1 MNLKEIE
8 ARIAEIKNEL
18 ETRGAEL
25 SVEESNKLVDEAE
38 QLNEQRKALV
48 EAAEKRNATLA
59 NIAAGEGKTVRTF
72 AAPNGAAPEQDD
84 DKYASM
90 AYRKAF
96 MQYVTR
102 GTAIPAEYRGDAN
115 TKTTDVGNVIPTT
128 VVDQII
134 SKLENV
140 GGILALVTKTA
151 YKGGVAIPKNS
162 VKPVATWVAEGAGS
176 DKQKLAVGSVTFA
189 YHKLRCAVSV
199 SLEVDTMSI
208 TAFEAYL
215 VRVIVEA
222 MTKKLEES
230 IIKGSGS
237 GEPTGII
244 NTAAD
249 EGESIATVNVAAL
262 SYAALID
269 AEAEL
274 PEEYEGNAKWCMSK
288 KTFMGFIGLVDENGQ
303 PIARVN
309 HGLDGKVERYLLGR
323 EVVCTQH
330 LPSFAAAETNAKFGF
345 LFDFTNYDLN
355 TNYAMGVKKYEDNDT
370 DDQITKA
377 IMLADGKVVDYYGLV
392 ILKKIASV

>member
-48 EAAEKRNATLA
+48 DAAEKRNAALS
-59 NIAAGEGKTVRTF
+59 NIAAGDGKVVRTF
-72 AAPNGAAPEQDD
+72 AAPNGAEAAADD
-84 DKYASM
+84 DKYATM

-102 GTAIPAEYRGDAN
+102 GTAIPAEYRTDYN

-128 VVDQII
+128 VVEQII

-176 DKQKLAVGSVTFA
+176 SKQKLAMGSVTFA

-208 TAFEAYL
+208 AAFEAYL

-230 IIKGSGS
+230 IIKGDGD
-237 GEPTGII
+237 GEPLGII
-244 NTAAD
+244 NTVAD
-249 EGESIATVNVAAL
+249 DGESIANVNVAAL
-262 SYAALID
+262 SYATLID

-288 KTFMGFIGLVDENGQ
+288 KTFMGFIGLTDEQGQ

-330 LPSFAAAETNAKFGF
+330 LPSFAAADVNAKFGF
-345 LFDFTNYDLN
+345 LFDFSNYDLN

-392 ILKKIASV
+392 TLKKIASV

>member
-18 ETRGAEL
+18 ETRAAEL
-25 SVEESNKLVDEAE
+25 TVEESNKLVDEAE

-48 EAAEKRNATLA
+48 EAAEKRNAALA

-72 AAPNGAAPEQDD
+72 AAPNGAAPVEDD

-102 GTAIPAEYRGDAN
+102 GTDIPAEYRTDAN

-151 YKGGVAIPKNS
+151 YKGGVAIPKNT

-176 DKQKLAVGSVTFA
+176 TKQKLAVGSVTFA

-208 TAFEAYL
+208 AAFEAYL

-244 NTAAD
+244 NTTPD
-249 EGESIATVNVAAL
+249 DGESIATVNVAAL
-262 SYAALID
+262 SYATLID

-330 LPSFAAAETNAKFGF
+330 LPSFAAADTNAKFGF

-392 ILKKIASV
+392 LLKKIASV

>member
-18 ETRGAEL
+18 ETRAAEL
-25 SVEESNKLVDEAE
+25 TVEESNKLVDEAE

-48 EAAEKRNATLA
+48 EAAEKRNAALA

-72 AAPNGAAPEQDD
+72 AAPNGAAGEDD

-115 TKTTDVGNVIPTT
+115 TKTSDVGNVIPTT

-151 YKGGVAIPKNS
+151 YKGGVAIPKNT

-176 DKQKLAVGSVTFA
+176 DKQKLAAGSVTFA

-208 TAFEAYL
+208 AAFEAYL

-244 NTAAD
+244 NTTAD
-249 EGESIATVNVAAL
+249 TGDTIATVNVAAL
-262 SYAALID
+262 SYATLID

-330 LPSFAAAETNAKFGF
+330 LPSFAAADTNAKFGF

-392 ILKKIASV
+392 LLKKIASV

>member
-18 ETRGAEL
+18 ETRAAEL
-25 SVEESNKLVDEAE
+25 TVEESNKLVDEAE

-48 EAAEKRNATLA
+48 EAAEKRNAALA

-72 AAPNGAAPEQDD
+72 AAPSGAAADEND

-102 GTAIPAEYRGDAN
+102 GTAIPAEYRTDAN
-115 TKTTDVGNVIPTT
+115 TKTSDVGNVIPTT

-134 SKLENV
+134 SKIENV

-151 YKGGVAIPKNS
+151 YKGGVAIPKNT

-176 DKQKLAVGSVTFA
+176 TKQKLAVGSVTFA

-208 TAFEAYL
+208 AAFEAYL

-262 SYAALID
+262 SYATLID

-330 LPSFAAAETNAKFGF
+330 LPSFAAADTNAKFGF

-392 ILKKIASV
+392 LLKKIASV

>member
-48 EAAEKRNATLA
+48 DAAEKRNAALA

-72 AAPNGAAPEQDD
+72 AAPNGAAAGEDE

-115 TKTTDVGNVIPTT
+115 TKTSDVGNVIPTT

-208 TAFEAYL
+208 AAFEAYL

-249 EGESIATVNVAAL
+249 DGESIATVNVAAL
-262 SYAALID
+262 SYATLVD

-309 HGLDGKVERYLLGR
+309 HGLDGKVERFLLGR

-330 LPSFAAAETNAKFGF
+330 LPSFAAADVNAKFGF

-392 ILKKIASV
+392 LLKKIASV

>member
-48 EAAEKRNATLA
+48 DAAEKRNAALS
-59 NIAAGEGKTVRTF
+59 NIAAGEGRTVRTF
-72 AAPNGAAPEQDD
+72 AAPNGAEAAADD
-84 DKYASM
+84 DKYATM

-151 YKGGVAIPKNS
+151 YKGGVAIPKNT

-176 DKQKLAVGSVTFA
+176 DKQKLAAGSVTFA

-208 TAFEAYL
+208 AAFEAYL

-237 GEPTGII
+237 GEPLGII
-244 NTAAD
+244 NTVAD
-249 EGESIATVNVAAL
+249 EGDSIANVNVAAL
-262 SYAALID
+262 SYNTLID

-288 KTFMGFIGLVDENGQ
+288 KTFMGFIGLTDEQGQ

-330 LPSFAAAETNAKFGF
+330 LPSFAAADVNAKFGF

-392 ILKKIASV
+392 TLKKIASV

>member
-48 EAAEKRNATLA
+48 EAAEKRNAALA

-72 AAPNGAAPEQDD
+72 AAPNGAAAVEDE

-102 GTAIPAEYRGDAN
+102 GTAIPVEYRGDAN
-115 TKTTDVGNVIPTT
+115 TKTSDVGNVIPTT

-162 VKPVATWVAEGAGS
+162 VKPVATWVTEGAGS
-176 DKQKLAVGSVTFA
+176 DKQKLTVGSVTFA

-208 TAFEAYL
+208 AAFEAYL

-244 NTAAD
+244 NTAAA

-288 KTFMGFIGLVDENGQ
+288 KTFMGFVGLVDNNGQ

-309 HGLDGKVERYLLGR
+309 HGLDGKVERFLLGR

-392 ILKKIASV
+392 LLKKIASV

>member
-48 EAAEKRNATLA
+48 EAAEKRNAALA

-345 LFDFTNYDLN
+345 LFDFSNYDLN

>member
-1 MNLKEIE
+1 MKLKEIE

-48 EAAEKRNATLA
+48 EAAEKRNAALA

-72 AAPNGAAPEQDD
+72 AAPNGAAADEDD

-262 SYAALID
+262 SYSALID

-392 ILKKIASV
+392 LLKKIASV

>member
-48 EAAEKRNATLA
+48 EAAEKRNAALA

-392 ILKKIASV
+392 LLKKIASV

>member
-18 ETRGAEL
+18 ETRAAEL
-25 SVEESNKLVDEAE
+25 TVEESNKLVDEAE

-48 EAAEKRNATLA
+48 EAAEKRNAALA

-72 AAPNGAAPEQDD
+72 AAPNGAAAEDD
-84 DKYASM
+84 DKYGSM

-96 MQYVTR
+96 MQYVCR
-102 GTAIPAEYRGDAN
+102 GNAIPAEYRTDVS
-115 TKTTDVGNVIPTT
+115 TKTSDVGAVIPTT

-140 GGILALVTKTA
+140 GGIMALVTKTA
-151 YKGGVAIPKNS
+151 YKGGVAIPKNT

-176 DKQKLAVGSVTFA
+176 TKQKLAAGSITFA

-208 TAFEAYL
+208 AAFEAYL
-215 VRVIVEA
+215 VRVVVEA

-244 NTAAD
+244 NTTAATGD
-249 EGESIATVNVAAL
+249 TIATVGLAEPTYKAL
-262 SYAALID
+262 CD
-269 AEAEL
+269 AEGEL

-288 KTFMGFIGLVDENGQ
+288 KTFMGFIGMTDEQGQ

-330 LPSFAAAETNAKFGF
+330 LPSFAAAATDAIVGF

-392 ILKKIASV
+392 LLKKVASV

>member
-18 ETRGAEL
+18 ETRAAEL
-25 SVEESNKLVDEAE
+25 TVEESNKLVDEAE

-48 EAAEKRNATLA
+48 EAAEKRNAALA

-72 AAPNGAAPEQDD
+72 AAPNGAAADEND

-102 GTAIPAEYRGDAN
+102 GTAIPAEYRNDAN
-115 TKTTDVGNVIPTT
+115 TKTSDVGNVIPTT

-151 YKGGVAIPKNS
+151 YKGGVAIPKNT

-176 DKQKLAVGSVTFA
+176 TKQKLAAGSVTFA

-208 TAFEAYL
+208 AAFEAYL

-244 NTAAD
+244 NTTAD
-249 EGESIATVNVAAL
+249 TGDTIATVNVAAL
-262 SYAALID
+262 SYATLID

-377 IMLADGKVVDYYGLV
+377 IMLADGKVVDYHGLV
-392 ILKKIASV
+392 LLKKIASV

>member
-48 EAAEKRNATLA
+48 DAAEKRNAALA

-72 AAPNGAAPEQDD
+72 AAPNGAAAGEDE

-102 GTAIPAEYRGDAN
+102 GTAIPAEYRDDAN
-115 TKTTDVGNVIPTT
+115 TKTSDVGNVIPTT

-208 TAFEAYL
+208 AAFEAYL

-262 SYAALID
+262 SYATLVD

-309 HGLDGKVERYLLGR
+309 HGLDGKVERFLLGR

-330 LPSFAAAETNAKFGF
+330 LPSFAAADANAKFGF

-392 ILKKIASV
+392 LLKKIASV

>member
-72 AAPNGAAPEQDD
+72 AAPNGAAADEDD

-102 GTAIPAEYRGDAN
+102 GTAIPAEYRGNAN

-176 DKQKLAVGSVTFA
+176 DKQKLAMGSVTFA

-392 ILKKIASV
+392 LLKKIASV

>member
-48 EAAEKRNATLA
+48 EAAEKRNAALA

-151 YKGGVAIPKNS
+151 YKGGIAIPKNS
-162 VKPVATWVAEGAGS
+162 VKPVATWVAEGTGS

>member
-48 EAAEKRNATLA
+48 EAAEKRNAALA

-330 LPSFAAAETNAKFGF
+330 LPSFAAADTNAKFGF

-392 ILKKIASV
+392 LLKKIASV

>member
-48 EAAEKRNATLA
+48 DAAEKRNAALS
-59 NIAAGEGKTVRTF
+59 NIAAGDGKVVRTF
-72 AAPNGAAPEQDD
+72 AAPNGAEAAADD
-84 DKYASM
+84 DKYATM

-102 GTAIPAEYRGDAN
+102 GTAIPTEFRTDAN

-140 GGILALVTKTA
+140 GGILELVTKTA
-151 YKGGVAIPKNS
+151 YKGGVAIPKNT

-176 DKQKLAVGSVTFA
+176 DKQKLAAGSVTFA

-237 GEPTGII
+237 GEPLGII
-244 NTAAD
+244 NTVAD
-249 EGESIATVNVAAL
+249 EGDSIANVNVAAL
-262 SYAALID
+262 SYATLID

-288 KTFMGFIGLVDENGQ
+288 KTFMGFIGLTDEQGQ

-330 LPSFAAAETNAKFGF
+330 LPSFAAADVDAKFGF
-345 LFDFTNYDLN
+345 LFDFSNYDLN

-392 ILKKIASV
+392 TLKKIASV

>member
-8 ARIAEIKNEL
+8 ARIAEIKKEL

-25 SVEESNKLVDEAE
+25 TVEESNKLVDEAE

-48 EAAEKRNATLA
+48 EAAEKRNAALA
-59 NIAAGEGKTVRTF
+59 NIAGGEGVTVRTF
-72 AAPNGAAPEQDD
+72 AAPNGAAAVEDD
-84 DKYASM
+84 DKYATM

-96 MQYVTR
+96 MQYVVR
-102 GTAIPAEYRGDAN
+102 GTAIPAEYRGNEN
-115 TKTTDVGNVIPTT
+115 TTTGEVGYVIPTT
-128 VVDQII
+128 VVDTII

-140 GGILALVTKTA
+140 GGIMALVTKTA
-151 YKGGVAIPKNS
+151 YKGGVAIPKAN

-176 DKQKLAVGSVTFA
+176 DKQQQAVGSVTFA

-215 VRVIVEA
+215 TRVVVEA

-237 GEPTGII
+237 GQPTGII
-244 NTAAD
+244 NTTPAD
-249 EGESIATVNVAAL
+249 GDSIASVSVAAL
-262 SYAALID
+262 AYSTLID

-274 PEEYEGNAKWCMSK
+274 PEEYEGGAKWCMSK
-288 KTFMGFIGLVDENGQ
+288 KTFMGFAGLVDNNGQ

-330 LPSFAAAETNAKFGF
+330 LPSFAAADANAYFGF
-345 LFDFTNYDLN
+345 LFDFSNYDLN

-370 DDQITKA
+370 DDKVTKA
-377 IMLADGKVVDYYGLV
+377 IMLADGKVVDYNGLV
-392 ILKKIASV
+392 LLKKIASV

>member
-48 EAAEKRNATLA
+48 DAAEKRNAALA

-72 AAPNGAAPEQDD
+72 AAPNGAAAGEDE

-115 TKTTDVGNVIPTT
+115 TKTSDVGNVIPTT

-208 TAFEAYL
+208 AAFEAYL

-262 SYAALID
+262 SYATLVD

-309 HGLDGKVERYLLGR
+309 HGLDGKVERFLLGR

-330 LPSFAAAETNAKFGF
+330 LPSFAAADVNAKFGF

-392 ILKKIASV
+392 LLKKIASV

>member
-48 EAAEKRNATLA
+48 DAAEKRNAALA

-72 AAPNGAAPEQDD
+72 AAPNGAAAGEDE

-115 TKTTDVGNVIPTT
+115 TKTSDVGNVIPTT

-208 TAFEAYL
+208 AAFEAYL

-249 EGESIATVNVAAL
+249 DGESIATVNVAAL
-262 SYAALID
+262 SYATLVD

-288 KTFMGFIGLVDENGQ
+288 KTFMGFIGLTDEQGQ

-309 HGLDGKVERYLLGR
+309 HGLDGKVERFLLGR

-330 LPSFAAAETNAKFGF
+330 LPSFAAADVNAKFGF

-392 ILKKIASV
+392 LLKKIASV

>member
-18 ETRGAEL
+18 ETRAAEL
-25 SVEESNKLVDEAE
+25 TVEESNKLVDEAE

-48 EAAEKRNATLA
+48 EAAEKRNAALA

-72 AAPNGAAPEQDD
+72 AAPNGAAAGEDD

-140 GGILALVTKTA
+140 SGILAHFTKTA
-151 YKGGVAIPKNS
+151 YKGGVAIPKNT

-176 DKQKLAVGSVTFA
+176 DKQKLAAGSVTFA

-208 TAFEAYL
+208 AAFEAYL

-237 GEPTGII
+237 GEPLGII
-244 NTAAD
+244 NTVAD
-249 EGESIATVNVAAL
+249 DGDTIANVNVAAL
-262 SYAALID
+262 SYNTLID

-330 LPSFAAAETNAKFGF
+330 LPSFATADTNAKFGF

-392 ILKKIASV
+392 TLKKIASV

>member
-48 EAAEKRNATLA
+48 EAAEKRNAALA

-162 VKPVATWVAEGAGS
+162 VKPVAKWVAEGAGS
-176 DKQKLAVGSVTFA
+176 NKQKLAVGSVTFA

-208 TAFEAYL
+208 AAFEAYL

-309 HGLDGKVERYLLGR
+309 HGLDGRVERYLLGR

>member
-48 EAAEKRNATLA
+48 EAAEKRNAALA

-309 HGLDGKVERYLLGR
+309 HGLDGKVERYLIGR

-392 ILKKIASV
+392 LLKKIASV

>member
-48 EAAEKRNATLA
+48 DAAEKRNAALS

-72 AAPNGAAPEQDD
+72 AAPNGAEAAGDD
-84 DKYASM
+84 DKYATM

-102 GTAIPAEYRGDAN
+102 GTAIPAEYRTDYN

-128 VVDQII
+128 VVEQII

-176 DKQKLAVGSVTFA
+176 DKQKLTVGSVTFA

-208 TAFEAYL
+208 AAFEAYL

-230 IIKGSGS
+230 IIKGDGD
-237 GEPTGII
+237 GEPLGII
-244 NTAAD
+244 NTVAD
-249 EGESIATVNVAAL
+249 DGESIANVNVAAL
-262 SYAALID
+262 SYATLVD

-274 PEEYEGNAKWCMSK
+274 PEEYEGNAKWCMAK
-288 KTFMGFIGLVDENGQ
+288 KTFMGFIGLVDDNGQ
-303 PIARVN
+303 PIARIN

-330 LPSFAAAETNAKFGF
+330 LPSFAAADVNAKFGF
-345 LFDFTNYDLN
+345 LFDFSNYDLN

-392 ILKKIASV
+392 TLKKIASV

>member
-48 EAAEKRNATLA
+48 EAAEKRNAALA

-189 YHKLRCAVSV
+189 YYKLRCAVSV

>member
-48 EAAEKRNATLA
+48 DAAEKRNAALA

-72 AAPNGAAPEQDD
+72 AAPNGAAAGEDE

-115 TKTTDVGNVIPTT
+115 TKTSDVGNVIPTT

-208 TAFEAYL
+208 AAFEAYL

-237 GEPTGII
+237 GAPTGII

-262 SYAALID
+262 SYATLVD

-309 HGLDGKVERYLLGR
+309 HGLDGKVERFLLGR

-330 LPSFAAAETNAKFGF
+330 LPSFAAADVNAKFGF

-392 ILKKIASV
+392 LLKKIASV

>member
-48 EAAEKRNATLA
+48 DAAEKRNAALS

-72 AAPNGAAPEQDD
+72 AAPNGAEAAGDD
-84 DKYASM
+84 DKYATM

-102 GTAIPAEYRGDAN
+102 GTAIPAEYRTDYN

-128 VVDQII
+128 VVEQII

-176 DKQKLAVGSVTFA
+176 DKQKLTVGSVTFA

-208 TAFEAYL
+208 SAFEAYL

-230 IIKGSGS
+230 IIKGDGD
-237 GEPTGII
+237 GEPLGII
-244 NTAAD
+244 NTVAD
-249 EGESIATVNVAAL
+249 DGESIANVNVAAL
-262 SYAALID
+262 SYATLVD

-274 PEEYEGNAKWCMSK
+274 PEEYEGNAKWCMAK
-288 KTFMGFIGLVDENGQ
+288 KTFMGFIGLVDDNGQ
-303 PIARVN
+303 PIARIN

-330 LPSFAAAETNAKFGF
+330 LPSFAAADVNAKFGF
-345 LFDFTNYDLN
+345 LFDFSNYDLN

-392 ILKKIASV
+392 TLKKIASV

>member
-18 ETRGAEL
+18 ETRAAEL
-25 SVEESNKLVDEAE
+25 TVEESNKLVDEAE

-48 EAAEKRNATLA
+48 EAAEKRNAALA

-72 AAPNGAAPEQDD
+72 AAPNGAAADEDD

-102 GTAIPAEYRGDAN
+102 GTAIPAEYRTDAN

-151 YKGGVAIPKNS
+151 YKGGVAIPKNT

-208 TAFEAYL
+208 AAFEAYL

-244 NTAAD
+244 NTTAD
-249 EGESIATVNVAAL
+249 TGDTIATVNVAAL
-262 SYAALID
+262 SYATLID

-288 KTFMGFIGLVDENGQ
+288 KTFMGFIGLTDEQGQ

-309 HGLDGKVERYLLGR
+309 HGLDSKVERYLLGR

-330 LPSFAAAETNAKFGF
+330 LPSFAAADVNAKFGF

-392 ILKKIASV
+392 LLKKIASV

>member
-1 MNLKEIE
+1 MTLKEIE

-48 EAAEKRNATLA
+48 DAAEKRNAALS
-59 NIAAGEGKTVRTF
+59 NIAAGEGRTVRTF
-72 AAPNGAAPEQDD
+72 AAPNGAAAGEDE

-102 GTAIPAEYRGDAN
+102 GTAIPAEYRTDAN

-162 VKPVATWVAEGAGS
+162 VKPVATWAAEGAGS
-176 DKQKLAVGSVTFA
+176 TKQKLAVGSVTFA

-208 TAFEAYL
+208 AAFEAYL

-249 EGESIATVNVAAL
+249 EGESIATVNVAVL
-262 SYAALID
+262 SYATLVD

-303 PIARVN
+303 PIARIN
-309 HGLDGKVERYLLGR
+309 HGLDGKVERFLLGR

-330 LPSFAAAETNAKFGF
+330 LPSFAAADVNAKFGF

-392 ILKKIASV
+392 LLKKIASV

>member
-18 ETRGAEL
+18 ETRAAEL
-25 SVEESNKLVDEAE
+25 TVEESNKLVDEAE

-176 DKQKLAVGSVTFA
+176 DKQKLAMGSVTFA

>member
-48 EAAEKRNATLA
+48 EAAEKRNAALA

>member
-18 ETRGAEL
+18 ETRAAEL
-25 SVEESNKLVDEAE
+25 TVEESNKLVDEAE

-48 EAAEKRNATLA
+48 EAAEKRNAALA

-102 GTAIPAEYRGDAN
+102 GTAIPAEYRNDAN
-115 TKTTDVGNVIPTT
+115 TKTSDVGNVIPTT

-151 YKGGVAIPKNS
+151 YKGGVAIPKNT

-176 DKQKLAVGSVTFA
+176 TKQKLAAGSVTFA

-208 TAFEAYL
+208 AAFEAYL

-244 NTAAD
+244 NTTAD
-249 EGESIATVNVAAL
+249 TGDTIATVNVAAL
-262 SYAALID
+262 SYATLID

-288 KTFMGFIGLVDENGQ
+288 KTFMGFIGLVDEQGQ

-330 LPSFAAAETNAKFGF
+330 LPSFAAADTNAKFGF

-392 ILKKIASV
+392 LLKKIASV

>member
-48 EAAEKRNATLA
+48 EAAEKRNAALA

-72 AAPNGAAPEQDD
+72 AAPNGAAADEDD

-102 GTAIPAEYRGDAN
+102 GTAIPAEYRNDAN
-115 TKTTDVGNVIPTT
+115 TKTSDVGNVIPTT

>member
-48 EAAEKRNATLA
+48 EAAEKRNAALA

-249 EGESIATVNVAAL
+249 GGESIATVNVAAL

-345 LFDFTNYDLN
+345 LFDFSNYDLN

>member
-18 ETRGAEL
+18 ETRAAEL
-25 SVEESNKLVDEAE
+25 TVEESNKLVEEAE

-48 EAAEKRNATLA
+48 EAAEKRNAALA

-72 AAPNGAAPEQDD
+72 AAPNGAAPVEDD

-102 GTAIPAEYRGDAN
+102 GTAIPAEYRTDVN

-151 YKGGVAIPKNS
+151 YKGGVAIPKNT
-162 VKPVATWVAEGAGS
+162 VKPVATWVSEGAGS
-176 DKQKLAVGSVTFA
+176 GKQKLAAGSVTFA

-208 TAFEAYL
+208 AAFEAYL
-215 VRVIVEA
+215 VRAIVEA

-230 IIKGSGS
+230 IIKGGGN
-237 GEPTGII
+237 GEPLGII
-244 NTAAD
+244 NTVAD
-249 EGESIATVNVAAL
+249 AGDAIANVNVAAL
-262 SYAALID
+262 SYATLID

-288 KTFMGFIGLVDENGQ
+288 KTFMGFIGLVDENRQ

-330 LPSFAAAETNAKFGF
+330 LPSFAAADTNAKFGF

-370 DDQITKA
+370 EDQITKA

-392 ILKKIASV
+392 LLKKIASV